1 MESALF
7 SGLQGLFLGV
17 ANLGLGQVIMILV
30 GSALLYLGI
39 KKGYEPLLL
48 VPIGFG
54 AILVN
59 IPLADMMGEEGFLR
73 FFYDAGVLTEV
84 FPLLI
89 FIGIGAMTDFQPLLE
104 NPKIILLGAAGQ
116 FGIFLTLLLAL
127 ALGFDKLDAVAV
139 AIIGACDGPTAIYVS
154 SKFAPHLL
162 GAMIDFGPVLANPI
176 VLLFGAAG
184 QFGIFLT
191 LFLALWLGFLRQ
203 EAVSIAVIGACD
215 GPTAIFVTSRYAP
228 ALLPAVSIAAYSY
241 MSLVPLIQP
250 PIMRLLTTDRERKI
264 VMGVVKQPV
273 SKTTKILF
281 PIVVTIFASIL
292 APKGA
297 PLIGTVMLGNL
308 MKESGVVDR
317 LKSASE
323 NEIANIVTL
332 LLGLCIGATMEAD
345 KFLRAQTLLILGLG
359 FVAISLD
366 TAVGVL
372 FGKLM
377 CFLTGGKIN
386 PLIGA
391 AGISAFPMSARV
403 VQAEGQKYNKKN
415 YLLMHA
421 MSANAGGQI
430 GSVIAAAVMLS
441 VLQGMGIIGG

>member
-1 MESALF
+1 MESALT
-7 SGLQGLFLGV
+7 SGLQGLFLGIV
-17 ANLGLGQVIMILV
+17 NLSPGQAVMILV
-30 GSALLYLGI
+30 GCGLLYLGI
-39 KKGYEPLLL
+39 RKGYEPLLL
-48 VPIGFG
+48 LPIGFG

-59 IPLADMMGEEGFLR
+59 IPLADMMGKEGFLR
-73 FFYDAGVLTEV
+73 FFYDFGVLTEI

-89 FIGIGAMTDFQPLLE
+89 FVGIGAMTDFQPLLE

-127 ALGFDKLDAVAV
+127 AVGFDKLDAVAV

-154 SKFAPHLL
+154 SKFAPHML
-162 GAMIDFGPVLANPI
+162 GA
-176 VLLFGAAG
+176 
-184 QFGIFLT
+184 
-191 LFLALWLGFLRQ
+191 
-203 EAVSIAVIGACD
+203 VSV
-215 GPTAIFVTSRYAP
+215 
-228 ALLPAVSIAAYSY
+228 AAYSY

-250 PIMRLLTTDRERKI
+250 PIMRALTTENERKI
-264 VMGVVKQPV
+264 VMGIAKRPV
-273 SKTTKILF
+273 SKTAKIVF

-308 MKESGVVDR
+308 MRESGVVER

-323 NEIANIVTL
+323 NEITNIVTL
-332 LLGLCIGATMEAD
+332 LLGLSIGATMEAAN
-345 KFLRAQTLLILGLG
+345 FLRPQTLLVLALGL
-359 FVAISLD
+359 VAIGLD

-372 FGKLM
+372 FGKAM

-403 VQAEGQKYNKKN
+403 VQVEGQKYNKKS

>member
-1 MESALF
+1 MESAF
-7 SGLQGLFLGV
+7 ASGLQGLFLGV
-17 ANLGLGQVIMILV
+17 SSLRPDHVIMILI
-30 GSALLYLGI
+30 GAGLLYLGI

-59 IPLADMMGEEGFLR
+59 IPLAEMMGKDGFLR

-127 ALGFDKLDAVAV
+127 AVGFDKLDAVAV

-154 SKFAPHLL
+154 SKFAPHML
-162 GAMIDFGPVLANPI
+162 GA
-176 VLLFGAAG
+176 
-184 QFGIFLT
+184 
-191 LFLALWLGFLRQ
+191 
-203 EAVSIAVIGACD
+203 VSV
-215 GPTAIFVTSRYAP
+215 
-228 ALLPAVSIAAYSY
+228 AAYSY

-250 PIMRLLTTDRERKI
+250 PIMRALTTARERAI
-264 VMGVVKQPV
+264 VMGGARQPV
-273 SKTTKILF
+273 SKATKVLF
-281 PIVVTIFASIL
+281 PIVVTVFASIL

-308 MKESGVVDR
+308 MKESGAVER

-323 NEIANIVTL
+323 NEIANVVTL

-345 KFLRAQTLLILGLG
+345 KFLRNQTLLILALG
-359 FVAISLD
+359 FIAISLD

-391 AGISAFPMSARV
+391 AGISAFPMAARV
-403 VQAEGQKYNKKN
+403 VQVEGQRYNKKS

-441 VLQGMGIIGG
+441 VLQGMGIVSG

>member
-1 MESALF
+1 MESAIL
-7 SGLQGLFLGV
+7 SGLQGLL
-17 ANLGLGQVIMILV
+17 LGLSHLGWGHVLMILI
-30 GSALLYLGI
+30 GSLLLYLGI
-39 KKGYEPLLL
+39 GKGFEPLLL

-59 IPLADMMGEEGFLR
+59 IPLSEMMAEGGFIR
-73 FFYDAGVLTEV
+73 FFYDAGVRTEI

-89 FIGIGAMTDFQPLLE
+89 FVGIGAMTDFQPLLQ

-116 FGIFLTLLLAL
+116 FGIFITLLLAL

-139 AIIGACDGPTAIYVS
+139 AVIGACDGPTAIYVS
-154 SKFAPHLL
+154 SKFAPHML
-162 GAMIDFGPVLANPI
+162 GA
-176 VLLFGAAG
+176 
-184 QFGIFLT
+184 
-191 LFLALWLGFLRQ
+191 
-203 EAVSIAVIGACD
+203 VSV
-215 GPTAIFVTSRYAP
+215 
-228 ALLPAVSIAAYSY
+228 AAYSY

-250 PIMRLLTTDRERKI
+250 PIMRALTTEKEKKI
-264 VMGVVKQPV
+264 VMGAAKSQPI
-273 SKTTKILF
+273 SKTTKIVF

-297 PLIGTVMLGNL
+297 PLIGTIMLGNL
-308 MKESGVVDR
+308 MRESGCVDR

-323 NEIANIVTL
+323 NEITNIVTL

-345 KFLRAQTLLILGLG
+345 KFLRTQTLLILGLG
-359 FVAISLD
+359 FVAICLD
-366 TAVGVL
+366 TGVGVL

-377 CFLTGGKIN
+377 CLLTGGKIN

-441 VLQGMGIIGG
+441 VLQGMGIVGG

>member
-1 MESALF
+1 
-7 SGLQGLFLGV
+7 
-17 ANLGLGQVIMILV
+17 MILI
-30 GSALLYLGI
+30 GSLLLYLGI
-39 KKGYEPLLL
+39 SKGYEPLLL

-59 IPLADMMGEEGFLR
+59 IPLAGLMEKDGVLR
-73 FFYDAGVLTEV
+73 FFYDTGVLTEV

-89 FIGIGAMTDFQPLLE
+89 FIGIGAMTDLQPLME

-127 ALGFDKLDAVAV
+127 ALGFDKLESVAIG
-139 AIIGACDGPTAIYVS
+139 IIGACDGPTAIYVS

-162 GAMIDFGPVLANPI
+162 GA
-176 VLLFGAAG
+176 
-184 QFGIFLT
+184 
-191 LFLALWLGFLRQ
+191 
-203 EAVSIAVIGACD
+203 VSV
-215 GPTAIFVTSRYAP
+215 
-228 ALLPAVSIAAYSY
+228 AAYSY

-250 PIMRLLTTDRERKI
+250 PIMRLLTTEKEKKI

-273 SKTTKILF
+273 SKTVKIAF
-281 PIVVTIFASIL
+281 PVVVTVAASLI
-292 APKGA
+292 APLGT
-297 PLIGTVMLGNL
+297 PLIGMVMLGNL
-308 MKESGVVDR
+308 LKECGVVER
-317 LKSASE
+317 LKLASE
-323 NEIANIVTL
+323 NEITNIVTL
-332 LLGLCIGATMEAD
+332 LLGLSIGATMEAD
-345 KFLRAQTLLILGLG
+345 KFLRGETLIVLALG
-359 FVAISLD
+359 FVAIGLD

-377 CFLTGGKIN
+377 CLLTGGKIN

-403 VQAEGQKYNKKN
+403 VQVEGQKYNKKS

-441 VLQGMGIIGG
+441 VLKGMGIHRVTCHVKITRRIRKSNSKAGAIRPR

>member
-1 MESALF
+1 MESTLI
-7 SGLQGLFLGV
+7 SGLQGLFLGIT
-17 ANLGLGQVIMILV
+17 NLGVGQVIMIGV
-30 GSALLYLGI
+30 ACVLLFLGI
-39 KKGYEPLLL
+39 EKGYEPLLL

-59 IPLADMMGEEGFLR
+59 IPLADMMGKEGFLR

-89 FIGIGAMTDFQPLLE
+89 FIGIGAMTDFQPLLQ

-154 SKFAPHLL
+154 SKFAPHML
-162 GAMIDFGPVLANPI
+162 GA
-176 VLLFGAAG
+176 
-184 QFGIFLT
+184 
-191 LFLALWLGFLRQ
+191 
-203 EAVSIAVIGACD
+203 VSV
-215 GPTAIFVTSRYAP
+215 
-228 ALLPAVSIAAYSY
+228 AAYSY

-250 PIMRLLTTDRERKI
+250 PIMRALTTENERKI
-264 VMGVVKQPV
+264 VMGAAKSQPI
-273 SKTTKILF
+273 SKTTKIVF
-281 PIVVTIFASIL
+281 PIIVTIFASIL

-308 MKESGVVDR
+308 MRESGVVDR
-317 LKSASE
+317 LKNASE
-323 NEIANIVTL
+323 NEITNIVTL

-345 KFLRAQTLLILGLG
+345 KFLRAQTLLVLALG
-359 FVAISLD
+359 FIAISLD

-372 FGKLM
+372 FGKGM
-377 CFLTGGKIN
+377 CLLTGGRIN

-403 VQAEGQKYNKKN
+403 VQTEGQKYNKKS